1 MRDPKRI
8 DEFCD
13 RLKTAWSQFPDMRF
27 GQMMVGAF
35 TMMEKS
41 GKDPFYRED
50 NEMIEFLEQFLSK

>member
-35 TMMEKS
+35 TMMENP
-41 GKDPFYRED
+41 GKTRSTGK
-50 NEMIEFLEQFLSK
+50 MMK